1 MLELFNPNSIAKP
14 FSRYSHAVA
23 APENSRWVHIS
34 GQVGVAP
41 DGRIL
46 EGFEAQCRQ
55 TWANLLHALRAGG
68 MGLDDIVKVTSFL
81 TRREDIVPS
90 RAVRDEALQGRAP
103 ASTLVLVSGLAHAD
117 LLVEIEII
125 AARPMPVAQAKP
137 AARAK
142 AKARPKAKV
151 KAKARPKARTKA
163 KAKAKAKARP
173 KAKSKARPKAR
184 SKTRP
189 KTKARSRRR

>member
-1 MLELFNPNSIAKP
+1 MLELINPASIAKP
-14 FSRYSHAVA
+14 FSRYSHTAV

-55 TWANLLHALRAGG
+55 TWANVLHALRAGG
-68 MGLDDIVKVTSFL
+68 MGLDDIVKVNSYL

-90 RAVRDEALQGRAP
+90 RTVRDEALQGRAP
-103 ASTLVLVSGLAHAD
+103 ANTLVLVSGLAHAD

-125 AARPMPVAQAKP
+125 AARQMP
-137 AARAK
+137 AAPART
-142 AKARPKAKV
+142 ARPKAKAKG
-151 KAKARPKARTKA
+151 KAKSKARSKAKARTKA
-163 KAKAKAKARP
+163 KAKAKTKTKAKARP
-173 KAKSKARPKAR
+173 RAKGKAKVKAKAR
-184 SKTRP
+184 
-189 KTKARSRRR
+189 RR

>member
-1 MLELFNPNSIAKP
+1 MLELINPASIAKP
-14 FSRYSHAVA
+14 FSRYSHTAV
-23 APENSRWVHIS
+23 APENCRWVHIS

-55 TWANLLHALRAGG
+55 TWANVLHALRAGG
-68 MGLDDIVKVTSFL
+68 MGLDDVVKVTTYL

-103 ASTLVLVSGLAHAD
+103 ANTLVLVSGLAHAD

-125 AARPMPVAQAKP
+125 AARPMPAAP
-137 AARAK
+137 ARSV
-142 AKARPKAKV
+142 RPKA
-151 KAKARPKARTKA
+151 
-163 KAKAKAKARP
+163 
-173 KAKSKARPKAR
+173 KAKSKARPKAKAR
-184 SKTRP
+184 TKLKVKAKSKVRP
-189 KTKARSRRR
+189 KVKSKGRPKAKAKAKGRRR

>member
-14 FSRYSHAVA
+14 FSRYSQAVA
-23 APENSRWVHIS
+23 APENCRWVHVS

-68 MGLDDIVKVTSFL
+68 MGLDDVVKVNTFL

-103 ASTLVLVSGLAHAD
+103 ANTLLLVSGLAHAD

-125 AARPMPVAQAKP
+125 AARPMPAA
-137 AARAK
+137 AARS
-142 AKARPKAKV
+142 ARP
-151 KAKARPKARTKA
+151 KA
-163 KAKAKAKARP
+163 KAKAKSKARSRAKAKSKAKAKAKSRP
-173 KAKSKARPKAR
+173 KAKSKARSKA
-184 SKTRP
+184 KA
-189 KTKARSRRR
+189 KTKGRRR